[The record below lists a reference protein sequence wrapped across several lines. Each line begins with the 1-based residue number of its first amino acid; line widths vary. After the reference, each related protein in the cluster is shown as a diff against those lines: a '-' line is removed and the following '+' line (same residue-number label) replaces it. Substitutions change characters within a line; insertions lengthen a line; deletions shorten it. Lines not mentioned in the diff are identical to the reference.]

1 MHWSFFSPIFWLSW
15 EFRTARIGNKAGHPG
30 SPLFVGLWH
39 FEPFN
44 KITWSKCTRR
54 QFTVSAVAV
63 MSFSGL
69 QEVVLSTHPGNPHA
83 HALGL
88 PWCSL
93 TGCFHCRW
101 CAVRPSTCI
110 SRIIVGFKAVAP
122 CPCPGSCSGPLD
134 SSLDHKR

>member
-1 MHWSFFSPIFWLSW
+1 MHWSFFLPFFCSHGSSERP
-15 EFRTARIGNKAGHPG
+15 GVGDKAGHPG

-101 CAVRPSTCI
+101 CANHSGLQSGGTMSLPWKLFWSPGLKFGPQAMKKQRP
-110 SRIIVGFKAVAP
+110 
-122 CPCPGSCSGPLD
+122 
-134 SSLDHKR
+134 